1 MHPQEAICIFL
12 DGRFLNQ
19 RCESAGSAA
28 GGTLPSER
36 RRHWRSPGLSSRSGP
51 GRTGDRLS
59 SSLDRVEPPVVEVD
73 HMESAGRNV
82 DQVASMV
89 GKDAPSLDPSVAR
102 GGGPGHRVATQ
113 PETMTGVDDERWG
126 IEVPGCRRPSDRSRY
141 RGGSGSLAFAPDGRR
156 PMTVPEPPADH
167 HQRGHHHHARQQ
179 DEGEVHV
186 RTWLF
191 RADRRGCGTRPVS
204 EDVARPIITCTS
216 GSPVHASMAQRTAG
230 PWSLAP
236 AHKCR
241 SAEVPSSVRGDLPM
255 PDHGAPLHI
264 RDGRDTRAHHCPA
277 AFQISV

>member
-1 MHPQEAICIFL
+1 
-12 DGRFLNQ
+12 
-19 RCESAGSAA
+19 
-28 GGTLPSER
+28 
-36 RRHWRSPGLSSRSGP
+36 
-51 GRTGDRLS
+51 
-59 SSLDRVEPPVVEVD
+59 
-73 HMESAGRNV
+73 MESAGRNV

-191 RADRRGCGTRPVS
+191 RADRKGCGTRPVS

-241 SAEVPSSVRGDLPM
+241 SAEVQKCRQVSEVTCRCQTMEPHSTSETAETPEHITVLLRSKYRCERCYKNCQVPCRFTGVEFRRLVRAVWSICDGDVRGS
-255 PDHGAPLHI
+255 G
-264 RDGRDTRAHHCPA
+264 G
-277 AFQISV
+277 SN